1 MVRVPHHDAARQN
14 AYGAF
19 EHANIYVHFKAVYTL
34 SLKKGLGKGDD
45 RRVVGFEKLFHS
57 QGLKPYAG
65 DLSRGMTRA

>member
-1 MVRVPHHDAARQN
+1 
-14 AYGAF
+14 
-19 EHANIYVHFKAVYTL
+19 
-34 SLKKGLGKGDD
+34 LKKGLGKGDD